1 MRQTPLLRWIDAAE
15 ARLICTLA
23 QENPARAI
31 VAPAP
36 RRAQPFNAL
45 LSCGSSCAW
54 GGRAAMMVPDGVTGL
69 HNALSFSTRAAYGAS
84 A

>member
-36 RRAQPFNAL
+36 RSAQPFNAL
-45 LSCGSSCAW
+45 LSLRKQLCL
-54 GGRAAMMVPDGVTGL
+54 GRTTGQD
-69 HNALSFSTRAAYGAS
+69 AGRGDRAV
-84 A
+84 